1 VKHLSDSVNPSS
13 YDPLLDLAHKSGWR
27 RALEWMLGLLVVAWF
42 VVLMAWS
49 ALHVFIVPRIGD
61 YRESLQQ
68 QATRALG
75 LKVELGAVNVQ
86 GGWWV
91 PWLELQD
98 IRLFDKE
105 GREAL
110 RLPRVMAAVSPL
122 SVLRGR
128 FEQLA
133 VDQPRKWVAKV
144 VAPTGSSLSR
154 NGWCAA
160 ASCIGAM
167 SIAVR
172 SCKRLHQ
179 S

>member
-1 VKHLSDSVNPSS
+1 
-13 YDPLLDLAHKSGWR
+13 
-27 RALEWMLGLLVVAWF
+27 MLGLLVVAWF

-133 VDQPRKWVAKV
+133 VDQPELEIRRDANGHVWVAGLDTQV
-144 VAPTGSSLSR
+144 CLLYTSPSPRDRSVSRMPSS
-154 NGWCAA
+154 A
-160 ASCIGAM
+160 
-167 SIAVR
+167 
-172 SCKRLHQ
+172 
-179 S
+179 